1 MNYKAV
7 EVYFDA
13 NGIKQEHLCA
23 FGFCDTLEDQKRRF
37 MPDVQ
42 LFEISDEELEEL
54 KAAYEQKYGE
64 NIWGF

>member
-7 EVYFDA
+7 EVYYDSEG
-13 NGIKQEHLCA
+13 NKKEHLCA

-42 LFEISDEELEEL
+42 LFEISDAELESL
-54 KAAYEQKYGE
+54 KTAHGKE
-64 NIWGF
+64 

>member
-7 EVYFDA
+7 EVYYDSEG
-13 NGIKQEHLCA
+13 NKKEHLCA

-42 LFEISDEELEEL
+42 LFEISDAEL
-54 KAAYEQKYGE
+54 KRLKATYKRE
-64 NIWGF
+64 

>member
-7 EVYFDA
+7 EVYYDSE
-13 NGIKQEHLCA
+13 GTQKEHLSA

-42 LFEISDEELEEL
+42 LFEISDTELEEL
-54 KAAYEQKYGE
+54 RAEAAQKNRE
-64 NIWGF
+64 SIWGF

>member
-23 FGFCDTLEDQKRRF
+23 FGFCDTLEDEKSRF
-37 MPDVQ
+37 MPYIQ
-42 LFEISDEELEEL
+42 LFEISDTELEEL
-54 KAAYEQKYGE
+54 RAEAAQKNRE
-64 NIWGF
+64 SIWGF